1 MMNEP
6 VSSIMTRNLITVGK
20 DDSLQVIGD
29 IFSSHRIHHIPVVEN
44 DELIGLVTTYD
55 LFKSGKSKSDYGST
69 KVSEVMTTKLA
80 TLESNSKVGTACEV
94 FLENLFHA
102 LPITDGKK
110 LVGIVTSF
118 DVLKYVHRKE
128 YPNQEILSPMVKKD

>member
-6 VSSIMTRNLITVGK
+6 VSSIMTRNLITVKK
-20 DDSLQVIGD
+20 DDSLKVIGD
-29 IFSSHRIHHIPVVEN
+29 IFSTHRIHHIPVVEN

-55 LFKSGKSKSDYGST
+55 LFKSGRSKNEYDSV
-69 KVSEVMTTKLA
+69 KVSDVMTTKLA
-80 TLESNSKVGTACEV
+80 TLEADAKVGTACEV

-128 YPNQEILSPMVKKD
+128 YPNQEIFSPLVKKD